1 MASDLFGLFGGCVD
15 MWLRRA
21 RQKILFTSASLCM
34 TVTSAFAEDAQ
45 RLYRS
50 AHYLGRGDTGLATA
64 DGPDSIYYNPA
75 GIAQG
80 QGVFGQLI
88 FLSPHLEFSDD
99 ARNMAT
105 ELQDENADIPSILRK
120 RVGKNQHIGLYN
132 STAIIFRRAALSVF
146 NAQTTDILVF
156 KSPESGGLE
165 AVKARLFTNNGVA
178 FSLAQDFM
186 DKRLFIGT
194 NIKYLHRGT
203 VSLDANI
210 TDAES
215 LGNMEAS
222 DLLKSGIGT
231 SVDLG
236 LIYKFKGLVQPS
248 IAATV
253 QNVGG
258 TTFRRLTDE
267 APPPSPLKQIINLGF
282 AIQPQSQMSKFK
294 LLGEIWDITSRQN
307 SSRFKKIHLGTELS
321 VRDMIGFTAGLSE
334 GWSSGGF
341 YLDFRLLRL
350 DAGIYIQEVSD
361 RAGIRPDKRLMFKLT
376 MGL

>member
-1 MASDLFGLFGGCVD
+1 MR
-15 MWLRRA
+15 LRQA
-21 RQKILFTSASLCM
+21 KHKFFFAAAYLCM
-34 TVTSAFAEDAQ
+34 SFSPIFAEDSQ

-50 AHYLGRGDTGLATA
+50 AHYLGRGDTSLATA
-64 DGPDSIYYNPA
+64 EGPDGLYYNPA

-80 QGVFGQLI
+80 QGVFGRLI

-120 RVGKNQHIGLYN
+120 RIGKNQHIGLYN

-146 NAQTTDILVF
+146 NAETTDILVF

-165 AVKARLFTNNGVA
+165 AVKARLVTNNGIA

-186 DKRLFIGT
+186 DKRLFVGA

-203 VSLDANI
+203 ASLDANV

-215 LGNMEAS
+215 LGNMQSS

-231 SVDLG
+231 SADLG
-236 LIYKFKGLVQPS
+236 VIYKLNGLVQPTV
-248 IAATV
+248 AATI

-258 TTFRRLTDE
+258 TSFRRFTDE
-267 APPPSPLKQIINLGF
+267 SPAPSPLKQIINLGF
-282 AIQPQSQMSKFK
+282 AIQPQSQLSKFK
-294 LLGEIWDITSRQN
+294 LLGELWDVTSRLN
-307 SSRFKKIHLGTELS
+307 SSRLKKIHLGAELS

-334 GWSSGGF
+334 GWSSGGL
-341 YLDFRLLRL
+341 YLDLRLLRL

-361 RAGIRPDKRLMFKLT
+361 RSGIRPDKRLMFRLT

>member
-1 MASDLFGLFGGCVD
+1 
-15 MWLRRA
+15 MWLRKA
-21 RQKILFTSASLCM
+21 RLNILLASASLGIS
-34 TVTSAFAEDAQ
+34 VTAAFAEDAQ

-80 QGVFGQLI
+80 QGIFGRLI

-120 RVGKNQHIGLYN
+120 RIGKNQHIGLYN
-132 STAIIFRRAALSVF
+132 STALIFRRAALSVF

-165 AVKARLFTNNGVA
+165 VVRAQLVSNNGVA

-186 DKRLFIGT
+186 EKRLFVGA

-203 VSLDANI
+203 ASLDVKI
-210 TDAES
+210 TDAVS
-215 LGNMEAS
+215 VRKMETS
-222 DLLKSGIGT
+222 DLLKSGTGA
-231 SVDLG
+231 SADLG
-236 LIYKFKGLVQPS
+236 IIYKFNGLTQPS
-248 IAATV
+248 VAATI
-253 QNVGG
+253 QNLGG
-258 TTFRRLTDE
+258 AAFSQSTDE
-267 APPPSPLKQIINLGF
+267 APAPSPLKQIINVGF
-282 AIQPQSQMSKFK
+282 AIQPQSLMSKFK
-294 LLGEIWDITSRQN
+294 LLGEIWDVTSQLN
-307 SSRFKKIHLGTELS
+307 PSRLKKIHLGAELS

-334 GWSSGGF
+334 GWSSGGL
-341 YLDFRLLRL
+341 YLDFRILRL
-350 DAGIYIQEVSD
+350 DAGVYTQEVSD
-361 RAGIRPDKRLMFKLT
+361 RAGIRPDKRLMFRLT